1 MDKCIVCGSQKN
13 IPVIKIS
20 EMPIFCNVLL
30 SSKTEAINALKG
42 DLDTC
47 FCENCGHIY
56 NKAFNPGI
64 LKYTEDYENT
74 LHYSRKFQ
82 TFAEEL
88 AYMLISKYAIN
99 RKNIIDIGC
108 GKGDFLNLICTLG
121 NNNGVGFD
129 PNYQKERSKNTT
141 NVRFVKE
148 VFSIKYADLPA
159 DLVCCRHVLEHIENP
174 VAFLS
179 EIVDLVREHNPV
191 FYFEVPN
198 ALYTVKDLGIWDLIY
213 EHVSYFTKDS
223 LESLFKS
230 CRLEVLNINE
240 GFGGQYLMIEGKIG
254 KSRITID
261 TESINTT
268 KKFVDKFYDEYNKK
282 KNHWERF
289 VNNNKEK
296 KIVMWGA
303 GSKGVAFLNVINSKE
318 IEYIVDINSHKQGRF
333 VPGIGTQV
341 VSPEFL
347 EDYRPDIVILMNA
360 LYERE
365 VKEKLD
371 SLGLISEIFC
381 G

>member
-1 MDKCIVCGSQKN
+1 MEKCIVCGSQKI
-13 IPVIKIS
+13 IPVIKIL

-42 DLDTC
+42 DLDIC
-47 FCENCGHIY
+47 FCENCGHIF
-56 NKAFNPGI
+56 NKAFNSRI
-64 LKYTEDYENT
+64 LKYTEDYDNT
-74 LHYSRKFQ
+74 LRYSRKFQ

-88 AYMLISKYAIN
+88 AYMLIRKYAIN
-99 RKNIIDIGC
+99 RKNVIDIGC

-129 PNYQKERSKNTT
+129 ASYQKERSENNT

-148 VFSIKYADLPA
+148 FFNIKYADLPA
-159 DLVCCRHVLEHIENP
+159 DLVCCRNVLEHIENP
-174 VAFLS
+174 GAFLS
-179 EIVDLVREHNPV
+179 EIIDIVREHNPV

-198 ALYTVKDLGIWDLIY
+198 ALYTIKDLGIWDLIY
-213 EHVSYFTKDS
+213 EHVSYYSKDS

-230 CRLEVLNINE
+230 CGLEVLNINE

-254 KSRITID
+254 KPRITTD

-268 KKFVDKFYDEYNKK
+268 KKLVDKFSDEYYKK
-282 KNHWERF
+282 KNHWEKF

-296 KIVMWGA
+296 KTVIWGA
-303 GSKGVAFLNVINSKE
+303 GSKGVTFLNVINDKK
-318 IEYIVDINSHKQGRF
+318 IEYIVDINPHKQGRF
-333 VPGIGTQV
+333 VPGIGTRV
-341 VSPEFL
+341 VSPGFL
-347 EDYRPDIVILMNA
+347 KDYKPDIVILMNA

-365 VKEKLD
+365 VRETLN
-371 SLGLISEIFC
+371 SLSLISKIFY